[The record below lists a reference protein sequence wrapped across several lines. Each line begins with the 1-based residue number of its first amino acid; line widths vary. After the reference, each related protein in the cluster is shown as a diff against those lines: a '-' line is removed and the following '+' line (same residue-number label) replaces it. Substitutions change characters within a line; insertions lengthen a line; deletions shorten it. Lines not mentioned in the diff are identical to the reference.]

1 MPLEYRFPPRTTVVC
16 ADGTDLHGCVGVVVG
31 VSPDDATK
39 VRVQLHVPEKEP
51 PFGLN
56 IASALREKSW
66 VGAAKAAQ
74 LLKVTPDTLGRL
86 SGGAWVSARTG
97 TGRGKEQSYNVG
109 LQLKGRSPDSGP
121 IYLPGFVDR
130 GSAQGQGGWKY
141 SHAAIRLIA
150 AYKLAWPQLIAAFDA
165 LPRDE
170 RTLDASRTIGAAAG
184 LMLPKVLVW
193 LSQLPTTKIPR
204 VPMSSMVMSPA
215 AVKAIEV
222 TTAAIAAKSMQN
234 PVQKVRRFILLRACF
249 RKRGCSQRP
258 FFSSCPLSLSLSLSL
273 STPTP
278 PIYIQVVD
286 IDSEVL
292 LRPPVGD
299 YMAPIRVASNPL
311 LGERVLNV
319 RSPSV
324 PFGLRGGASVL
335 SLTSAISSLRA
346 FFSAAAADHRL
357 FLSLSRSLARALSL
371 SLSLSA
377 LFVFSFLF
385 LFLLHT
391 QLSSRGTR
399 TAAASRWCGILRSSE
414 AVASAAFA
422 RAAVAICSLGL
433 SFSRSRAPRSLNRRS
448 RRSCKRQPSR
458 SRGQRRSTASALW
471 RIRPCRRAQ
480 LMR

>member
-258 FFSSCPLSLSLSLSL
+258 FFSSCPLSLSLSIY
-273 STPTP
+273 PHP
-278 PIYIQVVD
+278 PHIYPG
-286 IDSEVL
+286 
-292 LRPPVGD
+292 R
-299 YMAPIRVASNPL
+299 R
-311 LGERVLNV
+311 
-319 RSPSV
+319 
-324 PFGLRGGASVL
+324 
-335 SLTSAISSLRA
+335 
-346 FFSAAAADHRL
+346 HR
-357 FLSLSRSLARALSL
+357 
-371 SLSLSA
+371 
-377 LFVFSFLF
+377 
-385 LFLLHT
+385 
-391 QLSSRGTR
+391 
-399 TAAASRWCGILRSSE
+399 LRSS
-414 AVASAAFA
+414 
-422 RAAVAICSLGL
+422 
-433 SFSRSRAPRSLNRRS
+433 
-448 RRSCKRQPSR
+448 PSPPGGR
-458 SRGQRRSTASALW
+458 LHGAD
-471 RIRPCRRAQ
+471 PCRVEPPTRRTCAERA
-480 LMR
+480 LAERPLRSARRCVCVIAYVCDLLAASFLLGRRR